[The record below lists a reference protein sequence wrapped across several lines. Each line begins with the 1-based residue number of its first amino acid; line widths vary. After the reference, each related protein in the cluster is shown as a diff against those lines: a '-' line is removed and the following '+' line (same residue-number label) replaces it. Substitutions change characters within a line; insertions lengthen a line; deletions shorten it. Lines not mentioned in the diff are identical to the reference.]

1 MMCKGDIRCKQIA
14 ETGFIFVN
22 GVKFGCIYGLYRK
35 KIPTSRIGSQTFAWT
50 VRIAPIFLTSYAIAW
65 GFKP

>member
-1 MMCKGDIRCKQIA
+1 MMCKGHSCCKQFS

-22 GVKFGCIYGLYRK
+22 RVKFGCIHEAHRK
-35 KIPTSRIGSQTFAWT
+35 KIPTPRIGSQTFAWT

>member
-1 MMCKGDIRCKQIA
+1 MAAFRRD
-14 ETGFIFVN
+14 EE
-22 GVKFGCIYGLYRK
+22 K

>member
-1 MMCKGDIRCKQIA
+1 LPWTVRT
-14 ETGFIFVN
+14 E
-22 GVKFGCIYGLYRK
+22 K
-35 KIPTSRIGSQTFAWT
+35 KILAPRIGSQTFAWT

>member
-1 MMCKGDIRCKQIA
+1 MMCKGVSRCKQIT

-22 GVKFGCIYGLYRK
+22 RVKFVARMAREK
-35 KIPTSRIGSQTFAWT
+35 KIPAPRIGSQTFAWT

-65 GFKP
+65 GLEP

>member
-1 MMCKGDIRCKQIA
+1 LAAFTGYA
-14 ETGFIFVN
+14 E
-22 GVKFGCIYGLYRK
+22 K

>member
-1 MMCKGDIRCKQIA
+1 MMCKGASRCKQFT

-22 GVKFGCIYGLYRK
+22 GVKFGGLRPCERK
-35 KIPTSRIGSQTFAWT
+35 KTLAPRIGSQTFAWT

>member
-22 GVKFGCIYGLYRK
+22 RVKFVALDSPHRK
-35 KIPTSRIGSQTFAWT
+35 KIPARRIGSQTFAWT

>member
-1 MMCKGDIRCKQIA
+1 MMCKGDSRCKQNA

-22 GVKFGCIYGLYRK
+22 RVKFVALPKPERK
-35 KIPTSRIGSQTFAWT
+35 KIPAPRIGSQTFAWT

-65 GFKP
+65 GLEP

>member
-1 MMCKGDIRCKQIA
+1 MACKRIT

-22 GVKFGCIYGLYRK
+22 GVKFARRNKDFEK
-35 KIPTSRIGSQTFAWT
+35 KIVAPRIGSQTFAWT

-65 GFKP
+65 GLEP

>member
-1 MMCKGDIRCKQIA
+1 MMCKGDSRCKQIA

-22 GVKFGCIYGLYRK
+22 RVKFVALDSPHRK
-35 KIPTSRIGSQTFAWT
+35 KILAPRIGSQTFAWT